1 MQYPTSY
8 LSVFDMIC
16 QGFQH
21 FKQLLKGL
29 YLPFQSLIRSCIKLT
44 FQLSLGTVEFIMP
57 VQRGFSLRRLLTLEP
72 VLFLYAFGLFMNVP
86 VSQQYIY
93 SRISEAKG
101 FPYHFQQKT
110 GCEGKELNDSM
121 KKLEKE
127 VLAIILCLIRISC
140 YVIIHL
146 QSFRFISQY

>member
-1 MQYPTSY
+1 
-8 LSVFDMIC
+8 
-16 QGFQH
+16 
-21 FKQLLKGL
+21 
-29 YLPFQSLIRSCIKLT
+29 
-44 FQLSLGTVEFIMP
+44 
-57 VQRGFSLRRLLTLEP
+57 
-72 VLFLYAFGLFMNVP
+72 MNVP

>member
-1 MQYPTSY
+1 
-8 LSVFDMIC
+8 
-16 QGFQH
+16 
-21 FKQLLKGL
+21 
-29 YLPFQSLIRSCIKLT
+29 
-44 FQLSLGTVEFIMP
+44 
-57 VQRGFSLRRLLTLEP
+57 
-72 VLFLYAFGLFMNVP
+72 MNVP

-140 YVIIHL
+140 YVIIHFQL
-146 QSFRFISQY
+146 FRFISQY